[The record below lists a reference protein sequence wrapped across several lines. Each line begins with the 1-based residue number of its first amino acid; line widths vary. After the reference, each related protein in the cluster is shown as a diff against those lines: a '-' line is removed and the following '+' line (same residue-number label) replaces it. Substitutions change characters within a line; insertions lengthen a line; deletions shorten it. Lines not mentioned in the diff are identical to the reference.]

1 MKNAMRTGLQAGLK
15 IMFFL
20 FLLLPAFAAQAAI
33 IGDPVTVCP
42 TPSPYKTSQA
52 TSTVSFSWA
61 PVSDGASYQAYWV
74 CTDNNQTGSVQTTD
88 NTSITFL
95 GLDSGHYRFYFATNC
110 GTESSSYVI
119 IDDIYI
125 H

>member
-1 MKNAMRTGLQAGLK
+1 MKNAMQTGLQAGLK
-15 IMFFL
+15 IMLFL
-20 FLLLPAFAAQAAI
+20 FLLLPASGSEAAI
-33 IGDPVTVCP
+33 MGDPVTVCP

-61 PVSDGASYQAYWV
+61 PVSDGANYQAYWV
-74 CTDNNQTGSVQTTD
+74 RTDINQTGSVQTTD

>member
-1 MKNAMRTGLQAGLK
+1 MKNTMHTGLQAGLK
-15 IMFFL
+15 IMLFL

-33 IGDPVTVCP
+33 VGDPVAVCP
-42 TPSPYKTSQA
+42 APSPYKTSQA
-52 TSTVSFSWA
+52 TSSVSFSWA

-74 CTDNNQTGSVQTTD
+74 RTDNNQTGSLQTTS
-88 NTSITFL
+88 NTSITFS

-119 IDDIYI
+119 IDDVIVL
-125 H
+125 